1 MKIAIIAAHD
11 EHLLIG
17 KNGSIPWHFSD
28 DLRRFKQKTMG
39 HPIIMGRKTYESI
52 GSRPLPGRTNV
63 VISRNPEYLKKISDS
78 ENVRGYQKMEQA
90 LEKLEQE
97 HCELVFVIGGATM
110 YRVALNIGDYLNIT
124 LIHHTYNGD
133 TYFPEYRDQIGVVWE
148 EINREDFEDYSFIDY
163 KRIT

>member
-17 KNGSIPWHFSD
+17 KDGGIPWHFSD
-28 DLRRFKQKTMG
+28 DLRRFKQITMG

-52 GSRPLPGRTNV
+52 GSKPLPGRTNV
-63 VISRNPEYLKKISDS
+63 VISRNPEYFKKISIS
-78 ENVRGYQKMEQA
+78 ENVRGFQKIEQA
-90 LEKLEQE
+90 LEGLEQE
-97 HCELVFVIGGATM
+97 HDELAFVIGGAAM
-110 YRVALNIGDYLNIT
+110 YRLALEFADYLNIT

-148 EINREDFEDYSFIDY
+148 EINREDFEDFSFIDY